1 MDIVKLSKLNF
12 LKKEIKGFGK
22 QSKSLDHGN
31 KRVAHKVEIL
41 KKSNDVCE
49 SIIALYFISIGNQ
62 KINQVISVI
71 LSKLAKK
78 DIEGSQS
85 GGDKA
90 RLIKTRWPQL
100 LKIVQ

>member
-22 QSKSLDHGN
+22 QSKSLDHEN

-62 KINQVISVI
+62 KINQVISVF